1 MGAELEE
8 IIAKGHRSNNKIVS
22 GTDPKKLLEDIIA
35 LVKKDKIE
43 YKIVKDSV
51 SNSK

>member
-8 IIAKGHRSNNKIVS
+8 IITKGHRPNAKIVTGS
-22 GTDPKKLLEDIIA
+22 DPKKLLENIIA

-43 YKIVKDSV
+43 YKI
-51 SNSK
+51 

>member
-8 IIAKGHRSNNKIVS
+8 IIAKGHRPNNKIVT
-22 GTDPKKLLEDIIA
+22 GKDPKKLLEDIIA

-43 YKIVKDSV
+43 FKIVKDPV
-51 SNSK
+51 PNSK